1 MFDTGRDLVECHSG
15 FRYGE
20 KPVVVCWQGRRLTV
34 SKVISNSHTPT
45 GWCYRVEVE
54 GGEVFDLEYLEFEDV
69 WRVMLVE

>member
-34 SKVISNSHTPT
+34 SKVISIRIPPPDGVIVWKLKEEKFSIWNT
-45 GWCYRVEVE
+45 WNLKMF
-54 GGEVFDLEYLEFEDV
+54 GG
-69 WRVMLVE
+69 